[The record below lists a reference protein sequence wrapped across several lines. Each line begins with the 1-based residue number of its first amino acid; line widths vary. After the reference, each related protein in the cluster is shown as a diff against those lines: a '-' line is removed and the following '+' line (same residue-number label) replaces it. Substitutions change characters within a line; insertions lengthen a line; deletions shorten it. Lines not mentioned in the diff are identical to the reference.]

1 LKDIQRALSVDLNR
15 SGVEAVRRSIDN
27 ANRNSEPLRESLKSL
42 SEEFRSLGIA
52 ISPAAPEAAQ
62 PAK

>member
-1 LKDIQRALSVDLNR
+1 LNR

-42 SEEFRSLGIA
+42 SEEFRSLGVA
-52 ISPAAPEAAQ
+52 ISPAAPGGAQ